1 MGHQGKRAVLL
12 GLVLPFL
19 SMPASYGQGLLELL
33 DQVADSGSTMV
44 MSRGS
49 TGHAAPGAA
58 TGRAVPG
65 GVVVA
70 TPVDR
75 IPPLTAPEDAASPA
89 PRSGDPPGTAPQQ
102 THIPWPAPPQHL
114 PPLAALVRLESHV
127 SCAPLQREVL
137 TILGSEHPVWSVTV
151 ADPAGRLMA
160 DVNGQV
166 PRIPASNQKLIS
178 TALAVDRLGVNHR
191 LKTSLWR
198 LPNGTLRLEGEGDP
212 GFGPQQVTR
221 MATALSG
228 HGVKTGTV
236 TMEFEELG
244 PSSWWPADWHS
255 TDRNWDYGAP
265 VTRLAVSA
273 NSSGDYAIYD
283 PPKHL
288 AGIWSQVLN
297 RQGVGFAWA
306 EVPAN
311 SPNPRGS
318 QLIHEELSR
327 PLQSLVTRANTE
339 SHNNTAE
346 VLLRVGSGSWNLS
359 QASQITLQWLK
370 DKHLPVDGVT
380 IADGSGLSRSNRST
394 TRLYTSLLLT
404 MQHHAHGGDW
414 YQTMAVANRTGT
426 LERFSSSPSL
436 TGKFVGKT
444 GTIRG
449 VKALSGRM
457 DTPHGHRFFSLL
469 ANGSA
474 EPRSRMVD
482 ILEAVLRHSSC
493 PRVF

>member
-19 SMPASYGQGLLELL
+19 SMPASYSQGLLELL
-33 DQVADSGSTMV
+33 DQAADGGSTMV
-44 MSRGS
+44 MSRDS
-49 TGHAAPGAA
+49 TGHGAPGAA
-58 TGRAVPG
+58 TGKAAPG

-75 IPPLTAPEDAASPA
+75 IPPLTAPEDAASPE
-89 PRSGDPPGTAPQQ
+89 PRSGDTPGTAPQQ
-102 THIPWPAPPQHL
+102 THIPWSAPPRHL
-114 PPLAALVRLESHV
+114 PPLPALVRLESHV

-212 GFGPQQVTR
+212 GFGPQQVNR

-244 PSSWWPADWHS
+244 PTNWWPADWHS
-255 TDRNWDYGAP
+255 ADRNWDYGAP

-273 NSSGDYAIYD
+273 NSSGDYAIDD

-288 AGIWSQVLN
+288 GEIWSQVLN

-370 DKHLPVDGVT
+370 NKNLPVDGVT

>member
-1 MGHQGKRAVLL
+1 MGNHRKRVLLL
-12 GLVLPFL
+12 GLLLPLL
-19 SMPASYGQGLLELL
+19 STPASYGQDRLLDLL
-33 DQVADSGSTMV
+33 DQVANGE
-44 MSRGS
+44 
-49 TGHAAPGAA
+49 AAIVESYGAA
-58 TGRAVPG
+58 EGVAQVPSLPPSPPG
-65 GVVVA
+65 PR
-70 TPVDR
+70 PVDV
-75 IPPLTAPEDAASPA
+75 
-89 PRSGDPPGTAPQQ
+89 PRAEQG
-102 THIPWPAPPQHL
+102 PAPPPRL
-114 PPLAALVRLESHV
+114 PPFPPLAALVRLESHV
-127 SCAPLQREVL
+127 SCAPLQRDVL
-137 TILGSEHPVWSVTV
+137 AILGSEKAAWSVTV
-151 ADPAGRLMA
+151 ADPVGRLLA
-160 DVNGQV
+160 DVNGRA

-178 TALAVDRLGVNHR
+178 TALAIDRLGVDHR

-228 HGVKTGTV
+228 HGVDTGAV
-236 TMEFEELG
+236 SMEFEELG
-244 PSSWWPADWHS
+244 PGNWWPADWH
-255 TDRNWDYGAP
+255 TADRNWDYGAP
-265 VTRLAVSA
+265 VTRLPVSA
-273 NSSGDYAIYD
+273 NSSGDYAVYD
-283 PPKHL
+283 PPKRL

-297 RQGVGFAWA
+297 RQGVDFTWA
-306 EVPAN
+306 EVPAD
-311 SPNPRGS
+311 SPNPQGS

-359 QASQITLQWLK
+359 HASEITLQWLK
-370 DKHLPVDGVT
+370 DKNLPVDGVT

-394 TRLYTSLLLT
+394 SRLYTSLLLT
-404 MQHHAHGGDW
+404 MQHHAHGRNW
-414 YQTMAVANRTGT
+414 YETMAVANRTGT

-474 EPRSRMVD
+474 EPRSRMAE
-482 ILEAVLRHSSC
+482 ILEAVLKHSFC

>member
-1 MGHQGKRAVLL
+1 MGNHRKRALLL
-12 GLVLPFL
+12 GLALPLL
-19 SMPASYGQGLLELL
+19 STPASYGQGLLDLL
-33 DQVADSGSTMV
+33 DQVAYGEAV
-44 MSRGS
+44 MAESQGAAQGVAQIPSLPTSS
-49 TGHAAPGAA
+49 TG
-58 TGRAVPG
+58 
-65 GVVVA
+65 
-70 TPVDR
+70 
-75 IPPLTAPEDAASPA
+75 PEDPATASPG
-89 PRSGDPPGTAPQQ
+89 PRPVESHRVEPRLAHPP
-102 THIPWPAPPQHL
+102 WLSPP
-114 PPLAALVRLESHV
+114 PPLAALVRLEPHV
-127 SCAPLQREVL
+127 SCAPLQRDVL
-137 TILGSEHPVWSVTV
+137 AILGGEHAVWSVTV
-151 ADPAGRLMA
+151 ADPVGRLLA
-160 DVNGQV
+160 DVNGRV

-228 HGVKTGTV
+228 HGVSTGTV
-236 TMEFEELG
+236 SMEFEELG
-244 PSSWWPADWHS
+244 PGNWWPADWHS
-255 TDRNWDYGAP
+255 ADRNWDYGAP

-273 NSSGDYAIYD
+273 NSSGDYAVYD
-283 PPKHL
+283 PPKRL
-288 AGIWSQVLN
+288 AGIWSQVLG

-306 EVPAN
+306 EVPAD
-311 SPNPRGS
+311 SPNPQGS

-327 PLQSLVTRANTE
+327 PLQSLATRANTE

-359 QASQITLQWLK
+359 HASRITLQWLK
-370 DKHLPVDGVT
+370 EKNLPVDGVA

-404 MQHHAHGGDW
+404 MQHHAHGGNW
-414 YQTMAVANRTGT
+414 YRTMAVANRTGT

-457 DTPHGHRFFSLL
+457 DTPHGYRFFSLL

-474 EPRSRMVD
+474 APRSRMAD

>member
-1 MGHQGKRAVLL
+1 MGNQRKRAVLL
-12 GLVLPFL
+12 GLMLPLL
-19 SMPASYGQGLLELL
+19 SAPASYGQGLLGLL
-33 DQVADSGSTMV
+33 DQVAGGEPATVVSHDDPGYGAAMET
-44 MSRGS
+44 
-49 TGHAAPGAA
+49 AAPKTVAAA
-58 TGRAVPG
+58 T
-65 GVVVA
+65 
-70 TPVDR
+70 
-75 IPPLTAPEDAASPA
+75 
-89 PRSGDPPGTAPQQ
+89 PPGQIPSLPTPSTAPQESA
-102 THIPWPAPPQHL
+102 TPWLAPL

-137 TILGSEHPVWSVTV
+137 AILGSEHAAWSVTV
-151 ADPAGRLMA
+151 ADSVGRLMA
-160 DVNGQV
+160 DVNGHV

-212 GFGPQQVTR
+212 GFGPQQVAR

-228 HGVKTGTV
+228 HGVHTGTV
-236 TMEFEELG
+236 SMEFEELV
-244 PSSWWPADWHS
+244 PRHWWPADWHS
-255 TDRNWDYGAP
+255 ADRNWYYGAP

-273 NSSGDYAIYD
+273 NSSGDYAVYD
-283 PPKHL
+283 PPKRL

-297 RQGVGFAWA
+297 RQGYGFEWA
-306 EVPAN
+306 EVPAD
-311 SPNPRGS
+311 SPNPQGS
-318 QLIHEELSR
+318 QLIHEELSQ
-327 PLQSLVTRANTE
+327 PLQSLVSRANTD

-346 VLLRVGSGSWNLS
+346 VLLRVGSGTWNLA
-359 QASQITLQWLK
+359 QASQVTLQWLK
-370 DKHLPVDGVT
+370 DKNLPVDGVT

-404 MQHHAHGGDW
+404 MQYHANGSKW
-414 YQTMAVANRTGT
+414 YGTMAVANRTGT

-457 DTPHGHRFFSLL
+457 GTPHGYRFFSVL

-474 EPRSRMVD
+474 EPRSRMVG
-482 ILEAVLRHSSC
+482 ILEAVLKHSSC
-493 PRVF
+493 PRLF